1 MRVDY
6 VYSSRIFFQQQHC
19 THRSSTEQMGFVPI
33 HSERSIDTL
42 WCCYKHWQSL
52 SSLGTEH
59 FKTTPTALGFV
70 IWLPSCG
77 EPIPIC
83 LAYSFGVEEG
93 SHFYRAHPTSGSP
106 VINGF
111 SLACHTQTTHPSLN
125 IVITENAKVVVKD
138 DPFPPTSP
146 GSKHAMERWPKI
158 VR

>member
-1 MRVDY
+1 MFILHE
-6 VYSSRIFFQQQHC
+6 YSF
-19 THRSSTEQMGFVPI
+19 SS
-33 HSERSIDTL
+33 SIAHIDPPQNKWVLFLSIVRGALTL
-42 WCCYKHWQSL
+42 YDAVINTDNPSAL
-52 SSLGTEH
+52 LGQH

-83 LAYSFGVEEG
+83 LAYSFRVEEG
-93 SHFYRAHPTSGSP
+93 NHFYRAHPTSGTP

-146 GSKHAMERWPKI
+146 GSKHAMER
-158 VR
+158 